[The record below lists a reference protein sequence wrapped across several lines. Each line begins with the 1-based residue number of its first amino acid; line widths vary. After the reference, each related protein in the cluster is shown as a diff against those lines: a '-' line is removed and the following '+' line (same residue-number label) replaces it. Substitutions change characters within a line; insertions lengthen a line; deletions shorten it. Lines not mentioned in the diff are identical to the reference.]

1 MAGEQMDVPEGR
13 SPDWRRGSLASAG
26 AIIATILLIALMLMV
41 TSSNDARDRAL
52 ASERHSYDVML
63 LTRTVD
69 ATLARA
75 EVALGRY
82 VLDEEP
88 RTGSAFYTEWQLA
101 GQQIASCAAGA
112 RGSGK
117 LDRVR
122 SCEIIGAGASLLS
135 RHGGAARSRAPAR
148 VPTSRPEERGRISAS
163 CRSR

>member
-1 MAGEQMDVPEGR
+1 MAGEQSDVPEGR

-26 AIIATILLIALMLMV
+26 AIVATILLIALMLMV

-101 GQQIASCAAGA
+101 GQQIGELA
-112 RGSGK
+112 R
-117 LDRVR
+117 LVR
-122 SCEIIGAGASLLS
+122 ADPGQL
-135 RHGGAARSRAPAR
+135 AR
-148 VPTSRPEERGRISAS
+148 V
-163 CRSR
+163 